1 LANASGLIDGALLL
15 NAQMHREVQ
24 KRILFACVGRVAFV
38 QSRLLVAQ
46 ISLIF
51 RVLLN
56 PRRGQG
62 LHAVQGLVEFQF
74 GMDLTEK
81 PSNIVLGGG
90 KHECIFS
97 FSESIRVQNGVLAS
111 DLG

>member
-1 LANASGLIDGALLL
+1 LVNGALLF

-24 KRILFACVGRVAFV
+24 KGIFFARISGVVFV
-38 QSRLLVAQ
+38 QRRLLIAQ
-46 ISLIF
+46 ILL
-51 RVLLN
+51 VLRMLLD
-56 PRRGQG
+56 PRCGQS

-74 GMDLTEK
+74 GVNLTKK

-97 FSESIRVQNGVLAS
+97 FSEAIRVQNGVLAS